1 MNNNA
6 LINVLDGLY
15 AKRKIDR
22 FAIDEVHCLSHWGQ
36 DFRKD
41 YLHLDALKK
50 HYPQVPIL
58 GLTATATDKV
68 KKDVAHR
75 LGISSSVLYFESSY
89 NRTNLIYQIRNKD
102 KMTDTEKDLKI
113 MLTTRFRGKSGII
126 YCLSRKECE

>member
-75 LGISSSVLYFESSY
+75 LGISS
-89 NRTNLIYQIRNKD
+89 
-102 KMTDTEKDLKI
+102 
-113 MLTTRFRGKSGII
+113 
-126 YCLSRKECE
+126 